1 MNTTD
6 TTAPVRVQAPGGLPL
21 IGHLPA
27 LSKRPL
33 TFFEELRSHGDIV
46 DWRLGRAPAVFLFRP
61 DDIQELLGG
70 VETTFR
76 HADRGWGFKL
86 LLGDGLI
93 NTVGADWRRKR
104 ALVQPA
110 VRPRQVRGYTATMA
124 ECAAQAA
131 EGWKPGDRVDVRQE
145 MAALTQRIA
154 VRTLFGAESAGRES
168 VIGTAMEIAQ
178 REIGAELHGVMG
190 MLPSWVPTPGRR
202 RLRAAVAQIDA
213 EVGRLIS
220 EGASSGEERDDLL
233 SRLMAARDENGVAL
247 TPKEL
252 RDEAVTL
259 YVAGHE
265 TTATALTWTWYLL
278 SHHPEV
284 RARLTEELDRV
295 LGGRIPGYED
305 YQELRYAQQVVKESL
320 RIFPV
325 VWVVTAVADTGASIA
340 GHPIDEG
347 TMVWTSPWATH
358 RDPRWF
364 ADPATFRPERWDEDA
379 EPKVPDHAWYP
390 FGGGPRT
397 CIGVRFAMVEAVIV
411 LATIAQRLHLDVG
424 PGETGPE
431 AQFTLQPAGPVV
443 ATVRE
448 PGRPEKG

>member
-1 MNTTD
+1 MD
-6 TTAPVRVQAPGGLPL
+6 TTGVSAPVRVRAPRGLPL
-21 IGHLPA
+21 LGHLPF

-33 TFFEELRSHGDIV
+33 AFFEELRGYGDIV
-46 DWRLGRAPAVFLFRP
+46 DWRVGRAPAVFLFRP
-61 DDIQELLGG
+61 TDIQELLGG
-70 VETTFR
+70 VETNFR

-110 VRPRQVRGYTATMA
+110 VRPRQVRSYATTMA
-124 ECAAQAA
+124 ECAVQTASQ
-131 EGWKPGDRVDVRQE
+131 WKPGDRVDVRQE

-154 VRTLFGAESAGRES
+154 VRTLFGADSAGREEI
-168 VIGTAMEIAQ
+168 IGRAMEIAQ
-178 REIGAELHGVMG
+178 QEVGAELHGVMA
-190 MLPSWVPTPGRR
+190 MLPPWVSTPGRR
-202 RLRAAVAQIDA
+202 RLRAAVAEIDA
-213 EVGRLIS
+213 EVSRLIA
-220 EGASSGEERDDLL
+220 EGAADGEERDDLL

-295 LGGRIPGYED
+295 LGGRIPDYED
-305 YQELRYAQQVVKESL
+305 YQELRYAQQVIKESL

-340 GHPIDEG
+340 GHSIDEG

-364 ADPATFRPERWDEDA
+364 ADPEAFRPERWDENA

-397 CIGVRFAMVEAVIV
+397 CLGVRFAMVEAVVV

-424 PGETGPE
+424 PEETKPQ
-431 AQFTLQPAGPVV
+431 AQFTLQPEGPVV

-448 PGRPEKG
+448 A